1 MGLCLVG
8 GCRLR
13 LNLNNMEE
21 IKLQLKKSSWDNLFK
36 VIREIEIKPKG
47 GFWASIQYLESQL
60 EEKES
65 EYSLSITEDG
75 FKING
80 ILINDKIF
88 QEELCDYWVR
98 ERADQIDHL
107 IDWIA
112 EATTDKQAMKDDLLY
127 LSRKKGEYLFSSI
140 VTNDYV
146 LEEDNLERFNE
157 ICKELLKLNEG
168 LEK

>member
-1 MGLCLVG
+1 
-8 GCRLR
+8 
-13 LNLNNMEE
+13 MEE
-21 IKLQLKKSSWDNLFK
+21 IKIIKNQIKKLLDSGYIYEVGAGEYRSLDKDNNLYLKIS
-36 VIREIEIKPKG
+36 ET
-47 GFWASIQYLESQL
+47 
-60 EEKES
+60 EEKQS
-65 EYSLSITEDG
+65 EYSLSITEEG